1 MSGKDDWGLRGRCM
15 GRSGLPAMGDVGVC
29 GFVLAAHMHTHAP
42 KTLLG
47 IESEHAKIEH
57 GEQQCP
63 CCMS

>member
-1 MSGKDDWGLRGRCM
+1 M

-29 GFVLAAHMHTHAP
+29 GFVLAAHMHTYAP